1 MKRRRNQ
8 NFPLAHML
16 TILYV
21 VQLCNFLHHRLI
33 LSLGLYHFV
42 ELVQF
47 ICTIGGN
54 LCNKVWL
61 DQTDYIHNCSSMET
75 LEFGCILTIMQENIN
90 ISKKYKSRVISL
102 ATFISMK
109 DLIQKLRTTLLFWL
123 AVPSWSLVFGYI
135 FFLLFLFT
143 LT

>member
-1 MKRRRNQ
+1 MPICIIV
-8 NFPLAHML
+8 NFIPCAKIICCAAVQFSAPSPHFISCSFITFGELA
-16 TILYV
+16 
-21 VQLCNFLHHRLI
+21 
-33 LSLGLYHFV
+33 
-42 ELVQF
+42 QF

-61 DQTDYIHNCSSMET
+61 DQTDYIHNCSSMES
-75 LEFGCILTIMQENIN
+75 LGFGCMLTIMQDYIN

-123 AVPSWSLVFGYI
+123 AALGLWLYF
-135 FFLLFLFT
+135 
-143 LT
+143 